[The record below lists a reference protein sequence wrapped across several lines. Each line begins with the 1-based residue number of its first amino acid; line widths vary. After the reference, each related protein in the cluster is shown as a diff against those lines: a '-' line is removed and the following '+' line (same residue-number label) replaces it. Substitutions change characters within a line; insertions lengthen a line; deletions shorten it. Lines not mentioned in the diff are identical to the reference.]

1 MKEFRLS
8 TSADRVTGISIAAA
22 TIVCLG
28 LLVSSLRDQLGLM
41 ILCGLFGL
49 LIAVLLVCY
58 VVNVLRAAC
67 IVDMENQSMEVRG
80 TVNFTVDIS
89 KVVSMRTAANRM
101 GHTVTRVLV
110 FTDAE
115 DQTVAVVP
123 TLFLSRQ
130 GVQAEPMAKEMA
142 KELGIEFVDTV
153 PLWEYDE
160 EAGKQH
166 RKEVAEQQKREVKE
180 RRKARMEQFTKN
192 FKK

>member
-28 LLVSSLRDQLGLM
+28 LLVSSLRDQ
-41 ILCGLFGL
+41 
-49 LIAVLLVCY
+49 
-58 VVNVLRAAC
+58 
-67 IVDMENQSMEVRG
+67 
-80 TVNFTVDIS
+80 
-89 KVVSMRTAANRM
+89 
-101 GHTVTRVLV
+101 
-110 FTDAE
+110 
-115 DQTVAVVP
+115 
-123 TLFLSRQ
+123 
-130 GVQAEPMAKEMA
+130 
-142 KELGIEFVDTV
+142 LGIEFVDTV

>member
-115 DQTVAVVP
+115 DQTVATVP

-160 EAGKQH
+160 KAAEQH
-166 RKEVAEQQKREVKE
+166 RKEVAEQQKRETKE
-180 RRKARMEQFTKN
+180 RRKARMEQFTKKI
-192 FKK
+192 KK

>member
-28 LLVSSLRDQLGLM
+28 LLVFSLRDQMGLM

-115 DQTVAVVP
+115 DQTVATVP

-180 RRKARMEQFTKN
+180 RRKARMVQFTKN